1 MESGVNRCLLLT
13 DGLANRGITNSEEL
27 AHHAAELRA
36 RGVSTSTFGVGDDFD
51 EVLLQSMAMAGGGHF
66 YFIETAAQIRDHIGS
81 EVGETLEVVAHNVT
95 LELTLPQGVKAESL
109 GAFRAGVVGRMTI
122 ELGDLVSAQ
131 QVEVPLRCFFGFG
144 EVGDVLPAVASL
156 SDRDGVLDGT
166 TARLSWQYADD
177 RANDAQPRE
186 RSVDRTVAG
195 VFAARARQRA
205 VDLNRRGEYEAASE
219 QLKATARKIRSYA
232 DGDPELGAIID
243 GLLQEAE
250 LFGRVMD
257 ERSRKEAYFASA
269 SMLRSRDVTGKARRG
284 GV

>member
-1 MESGVNRCLLLT
+1 M
-13 DGLANRGITNSEEL
+13 
-27 AHHAAELRA
+27 
-36 RGVSTSTFGVGDDFD
+36 STSTFGVGDDFD
-51 EVLLQSMAMAGGGHF
+51 EVLLQSMAKAGGGHF
-66 YFIETAAQIRDHIGS
+66 YFIGTAAQIRDHIGS

-95 LELTLPQGVKAESL
+95 LELILPQGVKAESL
-109 GAFRAGVVGRMTI
+109 GAFQARGGAGRMTI

-131 QVEVPLRCFFGFG
+131 QVEVPLRFFFGFG

-205 VDLNRRGEYEAASE
+205 VEPEPAWGVRGGLRAAQGDGAEDPFVRRRRRGAGRHHRRPAA
-219 QLKATARKIRSYA
+219 
-232 DGDPELGAIID
+232 GGGAVRPRHGRAQPQG
-243 GLLQEAE
+243 GLLRERVHAA
-250 LFGRVMD
+250 FAGRHGQGQAGRGVN
-257 ERSRKEAYFASA
+257 RAAG
-269 SMLRSRDVTGKARRG
+269 VRG
-284 GV
+284 GAGCEPGARHAQ